1 MIKFAIIGIGNRA
14 IKCYIKPLV
23 NEFSDK
29 CKLVGLYDINF
40 PRAKYI
46 SKTLPYKVNV
56 FDSLTTM
63 IEECHFDYCIIC
75 SKDSSH
81 FQIIKELLDHG
92 KKIICEKPIVIK
104 KNEVDYLYFNNN
116 KNLINVVHNC
126 RLMPINKTIKNLL
139 SNNVVGNVLQIDYIA
154 NIDLKHGREYFRRW
168 HSEYKNTGGLLI
180 HKSSHHFD
188 LLNWWLNCIPQNLC
202 AFGKLNYFGN
212 NKKFNNANCRSCT
225 EKCPNIINLNN
236 TENEIYYK
244 FEYDDGYIRDKCIYR
259 SYIDIFDS
267 YNAIIKYS
275 NGCIVS
281 YSANYFSPT
290 EETIIRIIGEKGV
303 ISTNITKNNKNII
316 KIENSNDV
324 KIIEFENN
332 NLKHFGADN
341 ILLDSIC
348 KNDLSCLASTD
359 EALLAVKIG
368 LAANESI
375 LKSKVISLE
384 GLK

>member
-56 FDSLTTM
+56 FYSLTTM

-116 KNLINVVHNC
+116 KNLVNVVHNC

-188 LLNWWLNCIPQNLC
+188 LLNWWLNCMPQNLC

-212 NKKFNNANCRSCT
+212 NKKFNNDNTNVA
-225 EKCPNIINLNN
+225 KAINMLSPQPKRRFIKYYIDGK
-236 TENEIYYK
+236 TYNEIAIEEGKHISSIYESISGARKK
-244 FEYDDGYIRDKCIYR
+244 FL
-259 SYIDIFDS
+259 
-267 YNAIIKYS
+267 KYL
-275 NGCIVS
+275 
-281 YSANYFSPT
+281 AF
-290 EETIIRIIGEKGV
+290 
-303 ISTNITKNNKNII
+303 
-316 KIENSNDV
+316 
-324 KIIEFENN
+324 FENAPE
-332 NLKHFGADN
+332 K
-341 ILLDSIC
+341 
-348 KNDLSCLASTD
+348 
-359 EALLAVKIG
+359 
-368 LAANESI
+368 
-375 LKSKVISLE
+375 
-384 GLK
+384 